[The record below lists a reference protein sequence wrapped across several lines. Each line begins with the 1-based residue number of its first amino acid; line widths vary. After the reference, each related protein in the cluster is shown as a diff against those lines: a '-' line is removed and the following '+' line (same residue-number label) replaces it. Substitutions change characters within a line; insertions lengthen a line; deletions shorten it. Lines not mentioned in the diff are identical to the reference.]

1 MEPTAA
7 RLIPA
12 ASIFKTL
19 CDLSRPADVR
29 ASSKVRLDRFPSPQH
44 DIETEKS
51 DIVAA
56 PVPAG
61 GISDPD
67 LQILLNRLEA
77 LVAAG
82 HRPDSWIQELAEA
95 ADRLRGNN
103 EIHQDYLRE
112 RQLIGVAIQSCNQSS
127 NG

>member
-1 MEPTAA
+1 MEPTTA

-12 ASIFKTL
+12 ASIFETL

-44 DIETEKS
+44 DIETEKNDNVAD
-51 DIVAA
+51 DIDHAFSML
-56 PVPAG
+56 PP
-61 GISDPD
+61 
-67 LQILLNRLEA
+67 
-77 LVAAG
+77 
-82 HRPDSWIQELAEA
+82 
-95 ADRLRGNN
+95 GNN

-112 RQLIGVAIQSCNQSS
+112 RQLIGVAIQSCNLSS